1 MLGAR
6 HCVCSVLTPLPATCC
21 NFNHSCINR
30 TWDDLWLQRSDQ
42 DDSEIWMATPSFFE
56 DALNVTEWLRLPQV
70 TVFCVPQLR
79 CQCLAVASALNSSEN
94 PSQLTLAFWA
104 VSQLL
109 LPTKACSSGASHLSC
124 WQLDHWSLN
133 VHSPGTSLGSCTDG
147 CLQALDPLS

>member
-42 DDSEIWMATPSFFE
+42 DDSEIWMATPSFSKTRWTSQN
-56 DALNVTEWLRLPQV
+56 DWGYLRLLYFV
-70 TVFCVPQLR
+70 CRKLR

-94 PSQLTLAFWA
+94 PSQLTFAFWA